1 MSTGIIV
8 TIYVLWVIL
17 IVFLGEKWIRQIIK
31 DKGGFTDYMFPTITI
46 IMGILAPF
54 KFLELLLS
62 FIGFSLG
69 ISLLLLIIYFP
80 LRFLGFFNDDEDIEE
95 NKGE

>member
-1 MSTGIIV
+1 MSIGIII

-17 IVFLGEKWIRQIIK
+17 IVFLGEKWIRQIVK
-31 DKGGFTDYMFPTITI
+31 DKGGFTDYILPTIVI
-46 IMGILAPF
+46 GMGILAPF
-54 KFLELLLS
+54 KFLEYLLG

-69 ISLLLLIIYFP
+69 IAILVAILYFP
-80 LRFLGFFNDDEDIEE
+80 LRFLGFFNDDEESKE